1 MAHHSVRHAVLLA
14 QLPIVGGAVCAAQG
28 TGQGSVACKAGSSLQ
43 REEMWSGE
51 VRAPSSCS
59 C

>member
-1 MAHHSVRHAVLLA
+1 MRHAVLLA

-28 TGQGSVACKAGSSLQ
+28 TGQGSMACKDGSSLQ

-51 VRAPSSCS
+51 VQAPSSCS